1 MNITTKKSNA
11 PLRRCIVSGERL
23 EKKQLLRLVRTPRGD
38 LVIDLTGKL
47 NGRGAYIKRDLTIID
62 RLQAS
67 TLLKRHL
74 DVDADPAFYDT
85 IREVLRG

>member
-23 EKKQLLRLVRTPRGD
+23 EKKQLLRLVRTPLGE

-47 NGRGAYIKRDLTIID
+47 NGRGAYIKRDLSIVD
-62 RLQAS
+62 QLQAS

-74 DVDADPAFYDT
+74 DVMADSAFFDQL
-85 IREVLRG
+85 REVIHG